1 MSAYEM
7 SGKKIPMG
15 DKVGYGIGNLSY
27 GIIFQVI
34 GTYIVFYSTAVIGI
48 SGSLV
53 GAVVSISVLW
63 DAMSDPLMGYFSDIT
78 RSKWFGRR
86 HLYILI
92 GSLTMPIFNF
102 LLWTIRPEWPSI
114 IKFISMLINLLLVK
128 TCITVF
134 TTPYTALG
142 AELSSDY
149 NERTSIQGIKT
160 IFFLIGL
167 MFATVMGFLVFF
179 NPTPAYPIGQLNPEA
194 YKNMGITTSLISL
207 VFGLV
212 CFFTT
217 KKYIPYISKY
227 MKEDTQVKKSLK
239 NLFSSFKLALKNEN
253 YKYVVY
259 AYLFTNIASA
269 LISLLGIHVFTYTFK
284 LDNMDIG
291 IIFGVLFCISIL
303 SQPIW
308 VKISMKIDKKPAV
321 LLGLAISIIGSF
333 IFLILV
339 LMKDLIAGN
348 FLHII
353 PFSVVTGFGTGA
365 LFSLPFSMIADT
377 IDVDELTT
385 GIRLE
390 GVYYG
395 SLTLFYKFSQ
405 SIAIFL
411 VGILLDVI
419 KFDSQAP
426 IQPESTLIILG
437 LTIAIG
443 GIISFILAT
452 KSYCKYGLNKNKIS
466 TIQNQIK
473 E

>member
-1 MSAYEM
+1 MQAYEI
-7 SGKKIPMG
+7 SNRKIPMI

-27 GIIFQVI
+27 GIIFQMI
-34 GTYIVFYSTAVIGI
+34 GTYIVFYATAVIGI

-63 DAMSDPLMGYFSDIT
+63 DAISDPLMGYFSDIT
-78 RSKWFGRR
+78 SSKWFGRR
-86 HLYILI
+86 HLYIFI
-92 GSLTMPIFNF
+92 GSLTMPVFNL

-114 IKFISMLINLLLVK
+114 IKFLAMVINLLLVK

-134 TTPYTALG
+134 TTPHTALG

-149 NERTSIQGIKT
+149 NERTSIQGIRT

-167 MFATVMGFLVFF
+167 MFATVAGFLIFF
-179 NPTPAYPIGQLNPEA
+179 NPTLEYPIGQLNPVA
-194 YKNMGITTSLISL
+194 YKNMGISTSLIAL
-207 VFGLV
+207 IFGLM

-217 KKYIPYISKY
+217 KKYIPYLTK
-227 MKEDTQVKKSLK
+227 VKKAQPQAQSLK
-239 NLFSSFKLALKNEN
+239 KLLASFTLALKNKH

-269 LISLLGIHVFTYTFK
+269 LISSLGIHVFTYTFK
-284 LDNMDIG
+284 LDSTDIG
-291 IIFGVLFCISIL
+291 IIFGVLFSISIL
-303 SQPIW
+303 SQPLW
-308 VKISMKIDKKPAV
+308 VRISKKIDKKPSV

-339 LMKDLIAGN
+339 LVKDFIAGE
-348 FLHII
+348 FLYVL
-353 PFSVVTGFGTGA
+353 PFSIVTGFGTGA
-365 LFSLPFSMIADT
+365 LFSIPFSMVADT
-377 IDVDELTT
+377 IDIDELTT
-385 GIRLE
+385 GVRLE

-405 SIAIFL
+405 SIAIFFL
-411 VGILLDVI
+411 GILLDVI

-426 IQPESTLIILG
+426 VQPESTLIILG
-437 LTIAIG
+437 LTIGLGSLIA
-443 GIISFILAT
+443 FILAT
-452 KSYCKYGLNKNKIS
+452 ISYAKYGLNKHNILNIQRKIV
-466 TIQNQIK
+466 